1 MAQPHNKKLGEYPM
15 TTRGREQGPEK
26 RYRRLR
32 FPAFTAAKWTA
43 ANPLLQ
49 RGELGMETDTRKI
62 KVGDGITYWNDLEYA
77 KASGDWGDITGDIT
91 DQNDLVN
98 FVNNA
103 VTAEANIRAQAD
115 RQLQTNIDNV
125 AADLTAH
132 KQNTNNPHNVTKA
145 QVGLGDVDNTSDAD
159 KPVSNA
165 QATAINNAVS
175 THNASE
181 TAHSNQFSQ
190 YRTSANQDT
199 IDNQIK
205 SDIANLQSAKA
216 DKATTLAGY
225 GITDAYTKTEVDAKV
240 SSVYRF
246 RGSVATYANLPTT
259 GQVVGDVWNVEDTG
273 ANYAWSGTEWD
284 KLSETVDLTPYLTKA
299 DAANTYATITTVNGK
314 QDTLTTDQLAA
325 VNSGITA
332 DHVASYDAY
341 AGEISAAQSTA
352 DKADNAAEVAQ
363 QTANLAGQEAAQ
375 ALSGLAGKV
384 NVAQGTA
391 NAGKILGVGDDGN
404 VAPVDG
410 ASGAGRNIGDI
421 FWTTRTDSAL
431 NGAVEANG
439 AQYNFADL
447 NGGNNNVQALL
458 DSGALPSVSIAE
470 FDAKVASDGGCDAF
484 GADKAYAYTSAT
496 QTFFMTID
504 PSTAPGLNDRDTE
517 YPYYTDASCT
527 QQGGTASIHN
537 AIVANIVATGGEI
550 VINRLPIGDTTV
562 GGTQYYCWESS
573 PMMCYTKADTP
584 NVGDTIYLET
594 SGNMTPVSNLST
606 ITKIGYGIGGN
617 RLASN
622 MAYAPE
628 NNVVGANGY
637 FKVPKRVPRILVR
650 CQKPTADNNYTWYN
664 LYADGWC
671 EQGGRGSSAASTA
684 ITFAIPMATSYYA
697 LSFGGNG
704 GATNRNCYLLAGYN
718 RTSTGFTLQAVVV
731 NANSQTSGTGTDSST
746 WICAGYANASEYT
759 KDKWDYQNVHVER
772 PMVQLFNSATDEAV
786 ATCTSV
792 LQDVANLNAGDY
804 VIYWDSADS
813 TDHSHAKPGVSTP
826 LNHGWYRYYKSGWV
840 EQGGSAS
847 GIQKPTSAT
856 NTSGNTVVEFSIPM
870 ANNLYLPT
878 VICTN
883 WDSIHGAVTEP
894 TTTSMRVCGGS
905 YNLPGGIVNL
915 FWSIRGQAA

>member
-49 RGELGMETDTRKI
+49 RGELGVETDTRKI
-62 KVGDGITYWNDLEYA
+62 KVGDGITYWNDLEYT
-77 KASGDWGDITGDIT
+77 KAYSDWGNIAGDITEQT
-91 DQNDLVN
+91 DLVD
-98 FVNNA
+98 FVNAA
-103 VTAEANIRAQAD
+103 VAAEANIRSQAD
-115 RQLQTNIDNV
+115 QQLQVNIDNV
-125 AADLTAH
+125 ATDLTAH
-132 KQNTNNPHNVTKA
+132 KQNTNNPHDVTKT
-145 QVGLGDVDNTSDAD
+145 QVGLGNVDNTSDID
-159 KPVSNA
+159 KPVSTA
-165 QATAINNAVS
+165 QATALNNAVS

-190 YRTSANQDT
+190 YRTSASQDT

-205 SDIANLQSAKA
+205 SDIANLQSTKA

-273 ANYAWSGTEWD
+273 ANYAWSGSEWD

-314 QDTLTTDQLAA
+314 QDALTTAQLAA

-352 DKADNAAEVAQ
+352 DKADNAAEAAQ

-439 AQYNFADL
+439 AQYNFADV
-447 NGGNNNVQALL
+447 NGGDNNVQELL

-537 AIVANIVATGGEI
+537 AIVANIVSTGGEI

-562 GGTQYYCWESS
+562 SGIQYYCWESS
-573 PMMCYTKADTP
+573 PMICYTKADTP

-594 SGNMTPVSNLST
+594 SGNMTPVTSLST

-617 RLASN
+617 SLASN

-637 FKVPKRVPRILVR
+637 FKVPKKVPRILVR

-664 LYADGWC
+664 VYSDGWC
-671 EQGGRGSSAASTA
+671 EQGGKGISSTRGT
-684 ITFAIPMATSYYA
+684 ITFPIEMYDGNYCLT
-697 LSFGGNG
+697 FGGAG
-704 GATNRNCYLLAGYN
+704 GTSTYNTYLIGGFD
-718 RTSTGFTLQAVVV
+718 RETTGFTIQSLVV
-731 NANSQTSGTGTDSST
+731 NNNSQTSGTKSST
-746 WICAGYANASEYT
+746 STWQVSGYAAASEYAPST
-759 KDKWDYQNVHVER
+759 WDYQNIQVLR
-772 PMVQLFNSATDEAV
+772 PMVQLFNGSTDSAL
-786 ATCTSV
+786 ATCTNV
-792 LQDVANLNAGDY
+792 LSDVANLKDLSNITSTGIATSVGWGMPDMTTGVNIPATYTTTYDCWVY
-804 VIYWDSADS
+804 VYGESLNTQYTVSFD
-813 TDHSHAKPGVSTP
+813 GV
-826 LNHGWYRYYKSGWV
+826 LVFKM
-840 EQGGSAS
+840 QGGSSYNGRS
-847 GIQKPTSAT
+847 GFLPCPAGTTITAT
-856 NTSGNTVVEFSIPM
+856 NPNTMNIYKMKGNSN
-870 ANNLYLPT
+870 A
-878 VICTN
+878 
-883 WDSIHGAVTEP
+883 
-894 TTTSMRVCGGS
+894 
-905 YNLPGGIVNL
+905 
-915 FWSIRGQAA
+915 